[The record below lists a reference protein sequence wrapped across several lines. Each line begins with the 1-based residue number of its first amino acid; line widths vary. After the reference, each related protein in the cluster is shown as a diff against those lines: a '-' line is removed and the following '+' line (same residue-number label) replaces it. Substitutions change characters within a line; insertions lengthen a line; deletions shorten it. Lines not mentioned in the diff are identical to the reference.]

1 MKKKRT
7 GLKVVLI
14 CLLVLIL
21 VPVLVVGGLLIGG
34 NKYLN
39 DRLDH
44 SEITG
49 DMDLSIEDIYG
60 GETVGQTA
68 PQSEIDAVREEFE
81 EAQKLEYTQLEGV
94 DNILLIGADRR
105 DKLENG
111 RSDTMIIV
119 SMNHNTGK
127 IHMTS
132 LMRAMYVCIPRSD
145 GDVWGM
151 LNAAYSWGG
160 PNLLVDT
167 IELNFRIQIDKY
179 VVIDFAAFENVVNLL
194 DGVEI
199 ELTEAE
205 AKYMGMAGVYAPAG
219 KTLLNGEQALMYS
232 RIRMLDNDF
241 VRTSRQRKVINE
253 LLKKARKM
261 DLTTMLALADQ
272 ILPMVNT
279 NLTNSEILVYL
290 TRAIPMLKNEV
301 TQRMLPVENESGKS
315 YYGMIYVDGREMYRV
330 NFTKNIQALYDFIN
344 S

>member
-7 GLKVVLI
+7 GLKIVLI

-21 VPVLVVGGLLIGG
+21 VPVLVLGGLIIGG
-34 NKYLN
+34 NKYIN
-39 DRLDH
+39 DRLDR

-49 DMDLSIEDIYG
+49 DMDLSVEDIYE

-145 GDVWGM
+145 GNVWGM

-160 PNLLVDT
+160 PNLLIDT

-205 AKYMGMAGVYAPAG
+205 ANYMGLPATSG
-219 KTLLNGEQALMYS
+219 KTWLNGKQALTYS
-232 RIRMLDNDF
+232 RIRMIDNDF

-261 DLTTMLALADQ
+261 DLTTMLALADE

-301 TQRMLPVENESGKS
+301 TQRMLPVENEGGKS

-330 NFTKNIQALYDFIN
+330 NFARNIQALYDFIN

>member
-7 GLKVVLI
+7 GLKIVLI

-21 VPVLVVGGLLIGG
+21 VPVLVLGGLIIGG
-34 NKYLN
+34 NKYIN
-39 DRLDH
+39 DRLDR

-49 DMDLSIEDIYG
+49 DMDLSVEDIYE
-60 GETVGQTA
+60 GETVAETA

-145 GDVWGM
+145 GNVWGM

-205 AKYMGMAGVYAPAG
+205 ANYMGLPAISG
-219 KTLLNGEQALMYS
+219 KTWLNGEQALTYS
-232 RIRMLDNDF
+232 RIRMIDNDF

-261 DLTTMLALADQ
+261 DLTTMLALADE

-301 TQRMLPVENESGKS
+301 TQRMLPVENEGGKS
-315 YYGMIYVDGREMYRV
+315 YYGIIYVDGREMYRV
-330 NFTKNIQALYDFIN
+330 NFARNIQALYDFIN

>member
-1 MKKKRT
+1 MNKA
-7 GLKVVLI
+7 LKITLI
-14 CLLVLIL
+14 VIGCIL
-21 VPVLVVGGLLIGG
+21 LLIGLLLG
-34 NKYLN
+34 GLWLYINGLLNKV
-39 DRLDH
+39 DRT
-44 SEITG
+44 EITG
-49 DMDLSIEDIYG
+49 NLTLSESEIYE
-60 GETVGQTA
+60 GETVDATDSVEHIDQA
-68 PQSEIDAVREEFE
+68 HNEFQEVQEIEFL
-81 EAQKLEYTQLEGV
+81 KDSKIT
-94 DNILLIGADRR
+94 NILLIGTDRHASW
-105 DKLENG
+105 EYG
-111 RSDTMIIV
+111 RSDSMIIL
-119 SMNHNTGK
+119 SINERTKK
-127 IHMTS
+127 IHLTS

-145 GDVWGM
+145 GNVWGM

-160 PNLLVDT
+160 PNLLIDT

-205 AKYMGMAGVYAPAG
+205 ANYMGMAGVYAPAG
-219 KTLLNGEQALMYS
+219 KTLLNGKQALMYS

-261 DLTTMLALADQ
+261 DLTTMLALADE

-330 NFTKNIQALYDFIN
+330 NFARNIQALYDFIN